1 LSEILSP
8 QLLISSIALFL
19 NIGFG
24 CSEKGLVFAETRELG
39 NTVGSIRRIEN
50 EIILV
55 PMYEL
60 ANKAVIEYAV
70 NNLQR
75 MLAGP

>member
-1 LSEILSP
+1 MSEILSP

-24 CSEKGLVFAETRELG
+24 CSKKGLVSAETGELS
-39 NTVGSIRRIEN
+39 NTVGSIRSIEN

-55 PMYEL
+55 PIYEL
-60 ANKAVIEYAV
+60 ANKGCY
-70 NNLQR
+70 
-75 MLAGP
+75 